1 MGDVSV
7 RMAAEA
13 LRTDGPLVE
22 GEHSERET
30 GQAWKLEV
38 LEGKGSSS
46 SSRRSTEGNRKCSV
60 SHSVIFDKRH

>member
-7 RMAAEA
+7 HMAAEA
-13 LRTDGPLVE
+13 PRTDGPLME

-38 LEGKGSSS
+38 LEGKGRSSS
-46 SSRRSTEGNRKCSV
+46 SSSTEGNRKCSV